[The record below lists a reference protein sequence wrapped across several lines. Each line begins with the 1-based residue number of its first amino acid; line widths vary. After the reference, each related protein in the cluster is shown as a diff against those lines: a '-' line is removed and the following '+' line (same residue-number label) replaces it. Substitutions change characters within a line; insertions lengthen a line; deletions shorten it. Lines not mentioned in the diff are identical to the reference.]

1 MKSVEQS
8 EVKTGMAYIA
18 AANGLRI
25 CYGSQQ
31 LLVKSEDDEKVTVSI
46 YRADGQQAGQYSLN
60 VQGGKAR
67 VDVANLN
74 QGDLTEIGAYAFN
87 KAAFTAVDLSSAS
100 MWPKPQ
106 TATATP
112 SVVSS

>member
-31 LLVKSEDDEKVTVSI
+31 LLVKSEDNEKVTVSI

-74 QGDLTEIGAYAFN
+74 QGFYVA
-87 KAAFTAVDLSSAS
+87 KATDSNGN
-100 MWPKPQ
+100 
-106 TATATP
+106 T
-112 SVVSS
+112 VSCKFMK